1 MNIDKPKNFSLFQN
15 YPNPFNPSTTIK
27 YQIAEKSLVKL
38 AIFDILGNEV
48 GNLINEEKEAGYYS
62 LSFNAA
68 EKNFSTGTYF
78 YRMTI
83 TGLETGK
90 VSSEVKKMQLIK

>member
-1 MNIDKPKNFSLFQN
+1 MPVRFNLSQN
-15 YPNPFNPSTTIK
+15 YPNPFNPSTAIN
-27 YQIAEKSLVKL
+27 YQIPEKSFVTLSV
-38 AIFDILGNEV
+38 FDILGNEV
-48 GNLINEEKEAGYYS
+48 KNLMNEEKEAGYYS